1 MMRPMDTT
9 GDIENSFDSELDR
22 FLHACGYD
30 DRWRV
35 IEVLKDADATGSTE
49 LVAPAGAPAALGGS
63 DGASQRYVRKT
74 YPIQSDGAD
83 VYEVLQRAQQA
94 GLFAGRV
101 PRIVECLRGPG
112 SRSVVMEYVEGPT
125 LLGYISGGG
134 ISPAAV
140 KYLFLQ
146 LCIAVC
152 ELHERIN
159 PPVIHRDLKPS
170 NIIVSPTGPV
180 LIDFGIARLW
190 HEGAECD
197 TTHFGTRRYAPPEQ
211 FGFGQTSVR
220 SDIYALGKVLFF
232 CLTGKQPPNAMDA
245 SSCEEAGASRSIAR
259 VICKACAFDPRER
272 YTSVR
277 ELGAAVSLLPQQ
289 AWVGCPHLVS
299 SGPSTTFNSIE
310 NRVNQAGQA
319 LAKVQGGVGS
329 FRRLLRRIPRW
340 VGTIWNLLLLCE
352 LLLCIMG
359 SQFAIFKPN
368 AFDSTLPFWFRV
380 MEYDLL
386 TVCAPAAIVSMLLDK
401 RGVWKRIPVFRNCGQ
416 LQVCLVGTG
425 VIMMCFT
432 VTVCASLIVLPK
444 P

>member
-1 MMRPMDTT
+1 MDTT
-9 GDIENSFDSELDR
+9 GDIGSNFDSELDC
-22 FLHACGYD
+22 FLRAYGHD

-49 LVAPAGAPAALGGS
+49 VVVPAGASMARGS
-63 DGASQRYVRKT
+63 FDSAVPRYVRKV
-74 YPIQSDGAD
+74 YPVQSDGAD
-83 VYEVLQRAQQA
+83 VYEVLQRAQRA
-94 GLFAGRV
+94 ALFIDHV
-101 PRIVECLRGPG
+101 PKIVECLRGPER
-112 SRSVVMEYVEGPT
+112 RSVVMEYVEGPT
-125 LLGYISGGG
+125 LSEYISSGNV
-134 ISPAAV
+134 SPAAM

-146 LCIAVC
+146 LCTAVR
-152 ELHERIN
+152 ELHECIN

-170 NIIVSPTGPV
+170 NIIISPSGPQ

-190 HEGAECD
+190 HEDAECD

-232 CLTGKQPPNAMDA
+232 CLTGRQPPNAMDV
-245 SSCEEAGASRSIAR
+245 SSCEEAGVAHPIAR

-272 YTSVR
+272 YASVL
-277 ELGAAVSLLPQQ
+277 ELGAAVSSLPQQ
-289 AWVGCPHLVS
+289 AWTGCSHPVS
-299 SGPSTTFNSIE
+299 SSPSGAFNMLE
-310 NRVNQAGQA
+310 QRVNRANRA
-319 LAKVQGGVGS
+319 LAKAQSSAGS
-329 FRRLLRRIPRW
+329 VRRLLRRIPRW

-386 TVCAPAAIVSMLLDK
+386 TVCAPAIIVGMLLDK
-401 RGVWKRIPVFRNCGQ
+401 RGVWKRIPVLRNCGQ
-416 LQVCLVGTG
+416 LQICLVGTG

>member
-1 MMRPMDTT
+1 MICPMDTT
-9 GDIENSFDSELDR
+9 GDIESNFDSELDC
-22 FLHACGYD
+22 FLRTCGHD

-49 LVAPAGAPAALGGS
+49 VVVPAGASVAHGS
-63 DGASQRYVRKT
+63 FDSAVPRYVRKV
-74 YPIQSDGAD
+74 YPVQSDGAD
-83 VYEVLQRAQQA
+83 VYEALQRAQQV
-94 GLFAGRV
+94 GLFIDHV
-101 PRIVECLRGPG
+101 PKIVECLRGPER
-112 SRSVVMEYVEGPT
+112 RSVVMEYVEGLT
-125 LLGYISGGG
+125 LSEYVSSGSV
-134 ISPAAV
+134 SPAV
-140 KYLFLQ
+140 MKYLFLQ
-146 LCIAVC
+146 LCMAVR
-152 ELHERIN
+152 ELHECIN

-170 NIIVSPTGPV
+170 NIIISPSGPQ

-190 HEGAECD
+190 HEDAECD

-245 SSCEEAGASRSIAR
+245 SSCEKAGIPRSIAR

-289 AWVGCPHLVS
+289 VWTGCSHLIS
-299 SGPSTTFNSIE
+299 ISPSTTFNSIE

-319 LAKVQGGVGS
+319 LAKVQGGVG
-329 FRRLLRRIPRW
+329 FFQRLLRRIPRW
-340 VGTIWNLLLLCE
+340 AGVIWNLLLICE
-352 LLLCIMG
+352 LALCVMG
-359 SQFAIFKPN
+359 SQFAIFYPN

-386 TVCAPAAIVSMLLDK
+386 LLSSLLLSSAFCSISVECGSAFLCFEIAVSF
-401 RGVWKRIPVFRNCGQ
+401 RSVWLER
-416 LQVCLVGTG
+416 
-425 VIMMCFT
+425 
-432 VTVCASLIVLPK
+432 A
-444 P
+444 